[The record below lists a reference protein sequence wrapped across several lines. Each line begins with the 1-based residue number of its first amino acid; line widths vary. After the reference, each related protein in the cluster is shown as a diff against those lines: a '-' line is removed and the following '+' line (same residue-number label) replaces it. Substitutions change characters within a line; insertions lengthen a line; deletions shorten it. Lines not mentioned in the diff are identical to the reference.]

1 MDSQQDWTLAAGK
14 EEDGWTIVSF
24 NRALQTGD
32 TRDRDIV
39 QVNTC
44 MRLYMYMHT
53 YVYAHDHVL
62 EVCAGMHMLDCL
74 HIYRLPA
81 HDQRVVHSI
90 WVAAKFWLQSVT
102 TALQPTH
109 H

>member
-1 MDSQQDWTLAAGK
+1 MQDRFADARALPPMDRQQDWTLVAGK
-14 EEDGWTIVSF
+14 EENGWSIVSF

-81 HDQRVVHSI
+81 
-90 WVAAKFWLQSVT
+90 
-102 TALQPTH
+102 P
-109 H
+109 